1 MDFTDLFTF
10 DDDQSREPGNNM
22 VPVFSSLGHEGI
34 DITPKDKTKVIMIP
48 PMMPRTSFPFDTAT
62 PASGSSSAAGGRTK
76 EAAAVTEPP
85 RRKVTVK
92 GVKVRAGDKREMDLD
107 DFEDGDL
114 TEDQRIE
121 RR

>member
-1 MDFTDLFTF
+1 
-10 DDDQSREPGNNM
+10 M

-48 PMMPRTSFPFDTAT
+48 PVMPRTSFPFDTGA
-62 PASGSSSAAGGRTK
+62 PNPSSSSSSAAKSR
-76 EAAAVTEPP
+76 EVVADPP

-92 GVKVRAGDKREMDLD
+92 GAKAKAGDKRELDLD
-107 DFEDGDL
+107 DMEEEGDL